1 MEYPRPQLRRAAWR
15 SLDGPWQAMLDD
27 LAACADP
34 SEVTWDR
41 TIVVP
46 YPPEARASGL
56 HDRGYR
62 RRVWY
67 KRQIQLDPSMAPSR
81 DERLMLHFGAVNYRA
96 RVWVNGRF
104 AVEHRGGHS
113 PFAIDVSRHL
123 DGSLLEVVVQAEDD
137 PQDMHKARGKMDW
150 EPEPHKIWYP
160 RTSGIWRT
168 VWIEKVPRAHVSQLR
183 WTADVAAWQI
193 RLDADIAHVPEGG
206 MANVTLKLGE
216 KLLVADRCL
225 LTGPRLSRIFQLPD
239 PGIDDARAL
248 WMWSPESPQLIEAEI
263 EIRGS
268 DGNLIDSV
276 QSYTALRT
284 VSVEGDRFV
293 LNSRP
298 YFLRMVLDQGY
309 WPDSLMV
316 ASSDQLRHDVLLI
329 KRLGFNGVRKHQKSE
344 DPRWLY
350 WCDVLGLCVWGEM
363 PSAYGFSSATVHGVM
378 EEWKE
383 LVERDVSHPC
393 IVAWVPTNESWG
405 VPELM
410 NDRRQVDFVRALYH
424 MTRALDGTR
433 PVVGNDGWEMPCG
446 DLVCVH
452 DYEQDPKVLI
462 ERYGSRDAVAYTLQ
476 HVQPD
481 RRRLVIDGF
490 SGLGKPLFLSEF
502 GGIALKQSGAEP
514 GWGYS
519 VAKDGKELLARY
531 QQLMTAI
538 HACRPLSGFC
548 YTQLTDTFLEK
559 NGLLTEDRIPKAPVE
574 AIARATRGP
583 DAQRHD
589 WHLDPLG
596 HEKRWL
602 ARRGP
607 DFPIE
612 WTRVGEIAE
621 VLAYPGERQ
630 AVAGESATAVPGDP
644 GPDGPPAGPPMGPPS
659 GPVSGPGG
667 FERRSRG
674 GAGTRV
680 RRKVA

>member
-1 MEYPRPQLRRAAWR
+1 
-15 SLDGPWQAMLDD
+15 MLDD

-34 SEVTWDR
+34 VEVTWDR

-81 DERLMLHFGAVNYRA
+81 DERLMLHFGAVNHRA

-113 PFAIDVSRHL
+113 PFSIDVSRHL

-183 WTADVAAWQI
+183 WTADVARWQI
-193 RLDADIAHVPEGG
+193 RLDADIAHVPAGG
-206 MANVTLKLGE
+206 MANVTLRMGD

-248 WMWSPESPQLIEAEI
+248 WMWSPESPQLIDAEI
-263 EIRGS
+263 EIRDA
-268 DGNLIDSV
+268 DGNPIDSV

-284 VSVEGDRFV
+284 VAVEGDRFV

-298 YFLRMVLDQGY
+298 YYLRMVLDQGY

-383 LVERDVSHPC
+383 LVERDISHPC

-462 ERYGSRDAVAYTLQ
+462 ERYGSRDAVTYTLQ

-490 SGLGKPLFLSEF
+490 SGVGKPLFLSEF
-502 GGIALKQSGAEP
+502 GGIALKQSGEEP

-531 QQLMTAI
+531 QVLMTAI

-574 AIARATRGP
+574 AIAKATRGP

-630 AVAGESATAVPGDP
+630 AVAGGTAAAVPGDP
-644 GPDGPPAGPPMGPPS
+644 GPEGPPSGPPAGPPS
-659 GPVSGPGG
+659 GQPNGPGG

-674 GAGTRV
+674 GAGARA
-680 RRKVA
+680 RRKAA

>member
-1 MEYPRPQLRRAAWR
+1 
-15 SLDGPWQAMLDD
+15 MLDD
-27 LAACADP
+27 QAVHVDP
-34 SEVTWDR
+34 AEVAFDR
-41 TIVVP
+41 SIVVP
-46 YPPEARASGL
+46 FPPEARASGV
-56 HDRGYR
+56 HDMAFRRRIWYR
-62 RRVWY
+62 RRL
-67 KRQIQLDPSMAPSR
+67 RLDPGMMPGPE
-81 DERLMLHFGAVNYRA
+81 ERLMLHFGAVNHRA

-113 PFAIDVSRHL
+113 PFAIDVTRHL
-123 DGSLLEVVVQAEDD
+123 DGPELEVAVQADDD
-137 PQDMHKARGKMDW
+137 PLDMHKARGKMDW
-150 EPEPHKIWYP
+150 EAEPHKIWYP

-168 VWIEKVPRAHVSQLR
+168 VWIEKVARTHVTQLR
-183 WTADVAAWQI
+183 WTADVAVWQV
-193 RLDADIAHVPEGG
+193 RLDADVAHVPEGG
-206 MANVTLKLGE
+206 MANVTLRLGE
-216 KLLVADRCL
+216 RLLVADRCL

-248 WMWSPESPQLIEAEI
+248 WMWSPESPQLIEAEV
-263 EIRGS
+263 ELR
-268 DGNLIDSV
+268 DAAGNLLDAV

-284 VSVEGDRFV
+284 VGVEGERFV

-298 YFLRMVLDQGY
+298 YYLRMVLDQGY

-316 ASSDQLRHDVLLI
+316 ASSEQLRHDVLLI

-363 PSAYGFSSATVHGVM
+363 PSAYGFSNATVHGVM

-410 NDRRQVDFVRALYH
+410 NDPRQVDFVRALYH

-446 DLVCVH
+446 DFVSVH
-452 DYEQDPKVLI
+452 DYAQDPAVLA
-462 ERYGSRDAVAYTLQ
+462 ERYGTRERVAYTLE

-490 SGLGKPLFLSEF
+490 SGQGRPLFLSEF
-502 GGIALKQSGAEP
+502 GGIACMTPVAAGQEADRR

-519 VAKDGKELLARY
+519 VARDGRELLARY
-531 QQLMTAI
+531 QELMAAV

-548 YTQLTDTFLEK
+548 YTQLADTFLEK
-559 NGLLTEDRIPKAPVE
+559 NGLLTEHRVPKAPID
-574 AIARATRGP
+574 ALAAATRGP
-583 DAQRHD
+583 DARLHD

-596 HEKRWL
+596 HDERWRT
-602 ARRGP
+602 RRGP
-607 DFPIE
+607 DFPDA
-612 WTRVGEIAE
+612 WSRVGETAE
-621 VLAYPGERQ
+621 VLPYRSERPT
-630 AVAGESATAVPGDP
+630 ATEP
-644 GPDGPPAGPPMGPPS
+644 GPDQGAGATGAPEDDDPGA
-659 GPVSGPGG
+659 GGPGGHPARATRTGPAG
-667 FERRSRG
+667 FERRARPR
-674 GAGTRV
+674 TR
-680 RRKVA
+680 KHVA

>member
-27 LAACADP
+27 AAAFADP
-34 SEVTWDR
+34 RDVVFDR
-41 TIVVP
+41 SIVVP

-56 HDRGYR
+56 HDTGYR

-67 KRQIQLDPSMAPSR
+67 RRQVMLDPAMQPSR

-96 RVWVNGRF
+96 RVWVNGFF
-104 AVEHRGGHS
+104 ALEHRGGHS
-113 PFAIDVSRHL
+113 PFSIDVTRHL
-123 DGSLLEVVVQAEDD
+123 DGSTLEVVVQAEDD
-137 PQDMHKARGKMDW
+137 PLDMHKARGKMDW

-168 VWIEKVPRAHVSQLR
+168 VWIEKVARSHVSQLR
-183 WTADVAAWQI
+183 WTADVASWQI

-206 MANVTLKLGE
+206 IANVTLRLGSR
-216 KLLVADRCL
+216 LLVADRCL

-239 PGIDDARAL
+239 PGIDDARSL
-248 WMWSPESPQLIEAEI
+248 WMWSPESPQLIDAEV
-263 EIRGS
+263 EIRTSEGELL
-268 DGNLIDSV
+268 DAV

-284 VSVEGDRFV
+284 VGVEGDRFM

-316 ASSDQLRHDVLLI
+316 ASSDELRHDVLLI
-329 KRLGFNGVRKHQKSE
+329 KRLGFNGVRKHQKAE

-350 WCDVLGLCVWGEM
+350 WCDLLGLCVWGEM
-363 PSAYGFSSATVHGVM
+363 PSAYGFSSATVHGVL

-383 LVERDVSHPC
+383 LVERDISHPC

-410 NDRRQVDFVRALYH
+410 NDRRQVDFVKALYH

-446 DLVCVH
+446 DLVSVH
-452 DYEQDPKVLI
+452 DYEQDPAVLI
-462 ERYGSRDAVAYTLQ
+462 ERYGSREAVAYTLE

-481 RRRLVIDGF
+481 RRRIVIDGF
-490 SGLGKPLFLSEF
+490 DGRDKPLILSEF
-502 GGIALKQSGAEP
+502 GGIACVP
-514 GWGYS
+514 GGVATPSWGYS

-531 QQLMTAI
+531 QALTAAV
-538 HACRPLSGFC
+538 HRCRPLSGFC

-559 NGLLTEDRIPKAPVE
+559 NGLLTEGRVPKAPLE
-574 AIARATRGP
+574 ALAAATRGTDLWRQDGRL
-583 DAQRHD
+583 DA
-589 WHLDPLG
+589 LG
-596 HEKRWL
+596 HSERWQ

-607 DFPIE
+607 DFPME
-612 WTRVGEIAE
+612 WTRVGETAE
-621 VLAYPGERQ
+621 VLSYPGERQ
-630 AVAGESATAVPGDP
+630 PPQDP
-644 GPDGPPAGPPMGPPS
+644 APDTPPASPT
-659 GPVSGPGG
+659 G
-667 FERRSRG
+667 FERRGGGGPRNRG
-674 GAGTRV
+674 KA
-680 RRKVA
+680 A

>member
-27 LAACADP
+27 GAVYVDP
-34 SEVTWDR
+34 SDVPFDR

-46 YPPEARASGL
+46 YPPEARASGI
-56 HDRGYR
+56 HDNGFR

-67 KRQIQLDPSMAPSR
+67 RRAFQLDPSMAPGPG
-81 DERLMLHFGAVNYRA
+81 ERLVLHFGAVNYRA
-96 RVWVNGRF
+96 RVWINGRF
-104 AVEHRGGHS
+104 AFEHRGGHS
-113 PFAIDVSRHL
+113 PFQIDVTRFL
-123 DGSLLEVVVQAEDD
+123 EGSCLEVAVQAEDD
-137 PQDMHKARGKMDW
+137 PTDMHKARGKMDW

-168 VWIEKVPRAHVSQLR
+168 VWIEKLPRSHVTQLR

-193 RLDADIAHVPEGG
+193 RLDADVAHVPEGG
-206 MANVTLKLGE
+206 MANVTLRLGDR
-216 KLLVADRCL
+216 LLVNDRCL

-248 WMWSPESPQLIEAEI
+248 WMWSPESPQLIDAEI
-263 EIRGS
+263 EIRS
-268 DGNLIDSV
+268 ADGELYDAV

-284 VSVEGDRFV
+284 VATEGERFV

-298 YFLRMVLDQGY
+298 YYLRMVLDQGY
-309 WPDSLMV
+309 WPESLMV

-350 WCDVLGLCVWGEM
+350 WCDVLGLCVWAEM

-383 LVERDVSHPC
+383 LVERDISHPS

-433 PVVGNDGWEMPCG
+433 PVIGNDGWEAPCG
-446 DLVCVH
+446 DFVCVH
-452 DYEQDPKVLI
+452 DYAQDPAVLA
-462 ERYGSRDAVAYTLQ
+462 ERYGSREAVAYTLA

-481 RRRLVIDGF
+481 RRRIVIDGF
-490 SGLGKPLFLSEF
+490 TGQGKPLFLSEF
-502 GGIALKQSGAEP
+502 GGIACLQGAGTAGGGAP

-519 VAKDGKELLARY
+519 TAKDGKELLARY
-531 QQLMTAI
+531 QELMAAI
-538 HACRPLSGFC
+538 HRCRPLSGFC

-559 NGLLTEDRIPKAPVE
+559 NGLLTEDRVPKAPIE
-574 AIARATRGP
+574 ALAIATRGP
-583 DAQRHD
+583 DANLYN

-596 HEKRWL
+596 HDERWRL
-602 ARRGP
+602 RRGP
-607 DFPIE
+607 DFPVE
-612 WTRVGEIAE
+612 WTRVGETAE
-621 VLAYPGERQ
+621 VLTYPGERQ
-630 AVAGESATAVPGDP
+630 PPP
-644 GPDGPPAGPPMGPPS
+644 GP
-659 GPVSGPGG
+659 GPGSPSG
-667 FERRSRG
+667 FERRGRG
-674 GAGTRV
+674 ANGPRG

>member
-1 MEYPRPQLRRAAWR
+1 
-15 SLDGPWQAMLDD
+15 MLDD
-27 LAACADP
+27 TARHADP
-34 SEVTWDR
+34 TEVQFDR

-56 HDRGYR
+56 HDTGYR

-67 KRQIQLDPSMAPSR
+67 RRQLQLDPSMTPVQ
-81 DERLMLHFGAVNYRA
+81 DERLMLHFGAVNHRA

-104 AVEHRGGHS
+104 AVEHHGGHS
-113 PFAIDVSRHL
+113 PFTIDITRHL
-123 DGSLLEVVVQAEDD
+123 DGSGLEIVVQAEDD

-168 VWIEKVPRAHVSQLR
+168 VWIEKVPRAHVTQLR
-183 WTADVAAWQI
+183 WTADVAAWQV
-193 RLDADIAHVPEGG
+193 RLDADVAHVPDGG
-206 MANVTLKLGE
+206 VANVTLRLGSR
-216 KLLVADRCL
+216 LLVADRCL

-239 PGIDDARAL
+239 PGIDDARGQ

-263 EIRGS
+263 EIRS
-268 DGNLIDSV
+268 ADGNLIDAV

-284 VSVEGDRFV
+284 VGVEGDRFV

-298 YFLRMVLDQGY
+298 YYLRMVLDQGY

-350 WCDVLGLCVWGEM
+350 WCDRLGLCVWGEM

-383 LVERDVSHPC
+383 LVERDISHPC

-446 DLVCVH
+446 DFVSVH
-452 DYEQDPKVLI
+452 DYEQDPTVLV
-462 ERYGSRDAVAYTLQ
+462 ERYGNRERVAYTLE

-481 RRRLVIDGF
+481 RRRIVIDGF
-490 SGLGKPLFLSEF
+490 TGLGKPLFLSEF
-502 GGIALKQSGAEP
+502 GGIACMAGGGTEP

-531 QQLMTAI
+531 QELMAAI
-538 HACRPLSGFC
+538 HRCRPLSGFC

-559 NGLLTEDRIPKAPVE
+559 NGLLTENRVPKAPIE
-574 AIARATRGP
+574 ALAVATRGP
-583 DAQRHD
+583 DAKLHN

-596 HEKRWL
+596 HDERWRT
-602 ARRGP
+602 RRGP

-612 WTRVGEIAE
+612 WTRVGETAE

-630 AVAGESATAVPGDP
+630 PPQGP
-644 GPDGPPAGPPMGPPS
+644 GPASPP
-659 GPVSGPGG
+659 G
-667 FERRSRG
+667 FERRGRG
-674 GAGTRV
+674 APGPRP
-680 RRKVA
+680 RKKAA

>member
-1 MEYPRPQLRRAAWR
+1 
-15 SLDGPWQAMLDD
+15 
-27 LAACADP
+27 
-34 SEVTWDR
+34 
-41 TIVVP
+41 
-46 YPPEARASGL
+46 
-56 HDRGYR
+56 
-62 RRVWY
+62 
-67 KRQIQLDPSMAPSR
+67 
-81 DERLMLHFGAVNYRA
+81 
-96 RVWVNGRF
+96 
-104 AVEHRGGHS
+104 
-113 PFAIDVSRHL
+113 
-123 DGSLLEVVVQAEDD
+123 
-137 PQDMHKARGKMDW
+137 
-150 EPEPHKIWYP
+150 
-160 RTSGIWRT
+160 
-168 VWIEKVPRAHVSQLR
+168 LR
-183 WTADVAAWQI
+183 WTADVAAWQLRI
-193 RLDADIAHVPEGG
+193 DADIAHVPEGG
-206 MANVTLKLGE
+206 MANIVLRLGE
-216 KLLVADRCL
+216 RLLVADRCL

-248 WMWSPESPQLIEAEI
+248 WMWSPESPQLIDAEI
-263 EIRGS
+263 EIRSADGS
-268 DGNLIDSV
+268 LIDSV

-284 VSVEGDRFV
+284 VGTEGDRFI

-298 YFLRMVLDQGY
+298 YYLRMVLDQGY

-316 ASSDQLRHDVLLI
+316 ASSDQLRNDVLLI

-350 WCDVLGLCVWGEM
+350 WCEM

-383 LVERDVSHPC
+383 LVERDISHPC

-410 NDRRQVDFVRALYH
+410 NDPRQVDFVRALYH

-452 DYEQDPKVLI
+452 DYEQDPKVLV

-490 SGLGKPLFLSEF
+490 TGMGKPLFLSEF
-502 GGIALKQSGAEP
+502 GGIAVMKAGEQQQ

-519 VAKDGKELLARY
+519 VAGDGKELLARY
-531 QQLMTAI
+531 RQLMAAV

-548 YTQLTDTFLEK
+548 YTQLADTFLEK
-559 NGLLTEDRIPKAPVE
+559 NGLLTEDRVPKAPVAALAE
-574 AIARATRGP
+574 ATRGP
-583 DAQRHD
+583 DAHLHD

-596 HEKRWL
+596 HARRWL

-612 WTRVGEIAE
+612 WTRVGDIAE
-621 VLAYPGERQ
+621 VISYPGERQ
-630 AVAGESATAVPGDP
+630 APAAEGTGGSGSAGS
-644 GPDGPPAGPPMGPPS
+644 GPDEPPVNPSAGGAAGPS
-659 GPVSGPGG
+659 G
-667 FERRSRG
+667 FERRGR
-674 GAGTRV
+674 GAGAART
-680 RRKVA
+680 RRKAA

>member
-1 MEYPRPQLRRAAWR
+1 MEYPRPQLRRTTWR

-27 LAACADP
+27 QAACADP
-34 SEVTWDR
+34 SEVSWDR

-46 YPPEARASGL
+46 YPPEARASGVN
-56 HDRGYR
+56 DRGYR

-67 KRQIQLDPSMAPSR
+67 KRVIQLDPSMAPSR
-81 DERLMLHFGAVNYRA
+81 EERLMLHFGAVNHRA

-113 PFAIDVSRHL
+113 PFSIDVSRHL
-123 DGSLLEVVVQAEDD
+123 DGSLLEIVVQAEDD

-160 RTSGIWRT
+160 RSSGIWRT

-193 RLDADIAHVPEGG
+193 RLDADVAHVPDGG
-206 MANVTLKLGE
+206 IANVTLRLGD

-248 WMWSPESPQLIEAEI
+248 WMWSPESPQLIDAEI
-263 EIRGS
+263 EIRS
-268 DGNLIDSV
+268 ADGNLVDSV

-298 YFLRMVLDQGY
+298 YYLRMVLDQGY

-383 LVERDVSHPC
+383 LVERDISHPC

-452 DYEQDPKVLI
+452 DYEQDPRILV

-481 RRRLVIDGF
+481 RRRLLIDGF
-490 SGLGKPLFLSEF
+490 SGIGKPLFLSEF
-502 GGIALKQSGAEP
+502 GGIAVMKPGEEQ

-531 QQLMTAI
+531 QQLMAAV

-559 NGLLTEDRIPKAPVE
+559 NGLLTEDRVPKAPVE
-574 AIARATRGP
+574 ALAMATRGP
-583 DAQRHD
+583 DAHLHD

-596 HEKRWL
+596 HAKRWL

-612 WTRVGEIAE
+612 WTRVGEVAE
-621 VLAYPGERQ
+621 VLAYPGERL
-630 AVAGESATAVPGDP
+630 ALNGSTPDRPAPDDP
-644 GPDGPPAGPPMGPPS
+644 PVNPPAGPGR
-659 GPVSGPGG
+659 

-674 GAGTRV
+674 AAGLRP
-680 RRKVA
+680 RRKAA

>member
-1 MEYPRPQLRRAAWR
+1 VNVEYPRPQLRRAGWR
-15 SLDGPWQAMLDD
+15 NLDGPWQAMLDD
-27 LAACADP
+27 TARYVDP
-34 SEVTWDR
+34 LEVPFDR
-41 TIVVP
+41 TINVP
-46 YPPEARASGL
+46 YPPEARASGV
-56 HDRGYR
+56 HDRAFR

-67 KRQIQLDPSMAPSR
+67 RRQIQLDPSLTPGPE
-81 DERLMLHFGAVNYRA
+81 ERLVLHFGAVNYEA

-113 PFAIDVSRHL
+113 PFSIDVTRHL
-123 DGSLLEVVVQAEDD
+123 DGSSLEIAVMADDD

-150 EPEPHKIWYP
+150 EAEPHKIWYP

-168 VWIEKVPRAHVSQLR
+168 VWLEKVPRAHVAQLR

-193 RLDADIAHVPEGG
+193 RLDADIVHVPQGG
-206 MANVTLKLGE
+206 MANVTLKLGDR
-216 KLLVADRCL
+216 LLVSDRCL

-248 WMWSPESPQLIEAEI
+248 WMWSPESPQLIDAEI
-263 EIRGS
+263 EVRTA
-268 DGNLIDSV
+268 DGALVDVV

-284 VSVEGDRFV
+284 VSTEGERFL

-298 YFLRMVLDQGY
+298 YYLRMVLDQGY

-316 ASSDQLRHDVLLI
+316 ASSDQLRQDVLLI

-363 PSAYGFSSATVHGVM
+363 PSAYGFSSATIHGVM

-383 LVERDVSHPC
+383 LVERDISHPC

-410 NDRRQVDFVRALYH
+410 HDRRQVDFVRALYH

-433 PVVGNDGWEMPCG
+433 PVIGNDGWEAPCG

-452 DYEQDPKVLI
+452 DYAQDPSVLL
-462 ERYGSRDAVAYTLQ
+462 ERYGSREAVAYTLE

-481 RRRLVIDGF
+481 RRRIVIDGF
-490 SGLGKPLFLSEF
+490 TGQGRPLVLSEF
-502 GGIALKQSGAEP
+502 GGIAMMGSSEER

-519 VAKDGKELLARY
+519 VARDGKELLARY
-531 QQLMTAI
+531 QALMAAV

-559 NGLLTEDRIPKAPVE
+559 NGLLTEDRVPKAPID
-574 AIARATRGP
+574 ALAAATRGP
-583 DAQRHD
+583 DAHLHD
-589 WHLDPLG
+589 WYLDPLG
-596 HEKRWL
+596 HDQRWR

-612 WTRVGEIAE
+612 WTRVGETAE
-621 VLAYPGERQ
+621 VLPYPGERMTSPG
-630 AVAGESATAVPGDP
+630 ADAGIPTEPPNGPTTEPPG
-644 GPDGPPAGPPMGPPS
+644 GAPAGPPR
-659 GPVSGPGG
+659 
-667 FERRSRG
+667 FERRARG
-674 GAGTRV
+674 ASARNRRRV
-680 RRKVA
+680 A

>member
-1 MEYPRPQLRRAAWR
+1 
-15 SLDGPWQAMLDD
+15 MLDD
-27 LAACADP
+27 EAGCAEP
-34 SEVTWDR
+34 LEVTWDR
-41 TIVVP
+41 TITVP
-46 YPPEARASGL
+46 YPPEARASGV

-67 KRQIQLDPSMAPSR
+67 RRQIQLDPSMAPSR

-113 PFAIDVSRHL
+113 PFSIDVSRHL

-168 VWIEKVPRAHVSQLR
+168 VWIEKVPKSHLSQLR

-193 RLDADIAHVPEGG
+193 RIDADIAHVPEGG
-206 MANVTLKLGE
+206 MANVTLRLGD
-216 KLLVADRCL
+216 KVLVNDRCL

-248 WMWSPESPQLIEAEI
+248 WMWSPESPQLIDAEI
-263 EIRGS
+263 EIRNADGS
-268 DGNLIDSV
+268 LIDSV

-284 VSVEGDRFV
+284 VGAEGERFI

-298 YFLRMVLDQGY
+298 YYLRMVLDQGY

-316 ASSDQLRHDVLLI
+316 ASSDQLRNDVLLI

-383 LVERDVSHPC
+383 LVERDISHPC

-410 NDRRQVDFVRALYH
+410 NDPRQVDFVRALYH

-433 PVVGNDGWEMPCG
+433 PVIGNDGWEMPCG

-452 DYEQDPKVLI
+452 DYEQDPKVLV

-481 RRRLVIDGF
+481 RRRLVIDGYT
-490 SGLGKPLFLSEF
+490 GLGKPLFLSEF
-502 GGIALKQSGAEP
+502 GGIAVMKAGEQQ

-519 VAKDGKELLARY
+519 VASDGKELLARY
-531 QQLMTAI
+531 QQLMAAV

-559 NGLLTEDRIPKAPVE
+559 NGLLTEDRVPKAPVAALAE
-574 AIARATRGP
+574 ATRGP
-583 DAQRHD
+583 DAHLHD

-596 HEKRWL
+596 HARRWL
-602 ARRGP
+602 DRRGP

-621 VLAYPGERQ
+621 VISYPGERQ
-630 AVAGESATAVPGDP
+630 AAAQGADGTGPAGFT
-644 GPDGPPAGPPMGPPS
+644 PDDPPAAPSAGGPAGRT
-659 GPVSGPGG
+659 G
-667 FERRSRG
+667 FERRVRG
-674 GAGTRV
+674 AAGGRP
-680 RRKVA
+680 RRKAA

>member
-1 MEYPRPQLRRAAWR
+1 
-15 SLDGPWQAMLDD
+15 MLDD
-27 LAACADP
+27 TARHADP
-34 SEVTWDR
+34 TEVQFDR

-56 HDRGYR
+56 HDTGYR

-67 KRQIQLDPSMAPSR
+67 RRQLQLDPSMTPVQ
-81 DERLMLHFGAVNYRA
+81 DERLMLHFGAVNHRA

-104 AVEHRGGHS
+104 AVEHHGGHS
-113 PFAIDVSRHL
+113 PFTIDITRHL
-123 DGSLLEVVVQAEDD
+123 DGSGLEIVVQAEDD

-168 VWIEKVPRAHVSQLR
+168 VWIEKVPRAHVTQLR
-183 WTADVAAWQI
+183 WTADVAAWQV
-193 RLDADIAHVPEGG
+193 RLDADVAHVPDGG
-206 MANVTLKLGE
+206 VANVTLRLGSR
-216 KLLVADRCL
+216 LLVADRCL

-263 EIRGS
+263 EIRS
-268 DGNLIDSV
+268 ADGNLIDAV

-284 VSVEGDRFV
+284 VGVEGDRFV

-298 YFLRMVLDQGY
+298 YYLRMVLDQGY

-350 WCDVLGLCVWGEM
+350 WCDRLGLCVWGEM

-383 LVERDVSHPC
+383 LVERDISHPC

-446 DLVCVH
+446 DFVSVH
-452 DYEQDPKVLI
+452 DYEQDPTVLV
-462 ERYGSRDAVAYTLQ
+462 ERYGNRERVAYTLE

-481 RRRLVIDGF
+481 RRRIVIDGF
-490 SGLGKPLFLSEF
+490 TGLGKPLFLSEF
-502 GGIALKQSGAEP
+502 GGIACMAGGGTEP

-531 QQLMTAI
+531 QELMAAI
-538 HACRPLSGFC
+538 HRCRPLSGFC

-559 NGLLTEDRIPKAPVE
+559 NGLLTENRVPKAPIE
-574 AIARATRGP
+574 ALAVATRGP
-583 DAQRHD
+583 DAKLHN

-596 HEKRWL
+596 HDERWRT
-602 ARRGP
+602 RRGP

-612 WTRVGEIAE
+612 WTRVGETAE

-630 AVAGESATAVPGDP
+630 PPQGP
-644 GPDGPPAGPPMGPPS
+644 GPASPP
-659 GPVSGPGG
+659 G
-667 FERRSRG
+667 FERRGRG
-674 GAGTRV
+674 APGPRP
-680 RRKVA
+680 RKKAA

>member
-27 LAACADP
+27 EARHVEP
-34 SEVTWDR
+34 SEVPFDR
-41 TIVVP
+41 TINVP
-46 YPPEARASGL
+46 YPPEARASGI
-56 HDRGYR
+56 HDNGFR

-67 KRQIQLDPSMAPSR
+67 RRVVQLDPSMTPGQG
-81 DERLMLHFGAVNYRA
+81 ERLVLHFGAVNYRA
-96 RVWVNGRF
+96 RVWINGRF
-104 AVEHRGGHS
+104 AFEHGGGHS
-113 PFAIDVSRHL
+113 PFEVDATRFL
-123 DGSLLEVVVQAEDD
+123 EGSCLEVAVQADDD

-150 EPEPHKIWYP
+150 EPQPHKIWYP

-168 VWIEKVPRAHVSQLR
+168 VWIEKLPRSHVTRLR
-183 WTADVAAWQI
+183 WTADVAAWQV
-193 RLDADIAHVPEGG
+193 RLDADVAHVPEGG
-206 MANVTLKLGE
+206 MANVVLRLGE
-216 KLLVADRCL
+216 RLLVNDRCL

-263 EIRGS
+263 EIRGA
-268 DGNLIDSV
+268 DGTPIDSV

-284 VSVEGDRFV
+284 VGVQGDRFT
-293 LNSRP
+293 LNSLP

-316 ASSDQLRHDVLLI
+316 ASSDQLRQDVLLI

-363 PSAYGFSSATVHGVM
+363 PSAYGFSSQTVHGVL

-410 NDRRQVDFVRALYH
+410 NDPRQVDFVRALYH
-424 MTRALDGTR
+424 MTRALDGSR

-446 DLVCVH
+446 DFVSVH
-452 DYEQDPKVLI
+452 DYAQDPNVLL
-462 ERYGSRDAVAYTLQ
+462 ERYGSRAAVAYTLE

-490 SGLGKPLFLSEF
+490 TGLGKPLFLSEF
-502 GGIALKQSGAEP
+502 GGIAMLGAGAEP

-519 VAKDGKELLARY
+519 TVRSGTALLERY
-531 QQLMTAI
+531 QELMAAI
-538 HACRPLSGFC
+538 HRCHPLSGFC

-559 NGLLTEDRIPKAPVE
+559 NGLLTEARVPKAPVD
-574 AIARATRGP
+574 ALAKATRGP

-596 HEKRWL
+596 HAQRWL
-602 ARRGP
+602 ERRGP
-607 DFPIE
+607 DFPLE
-612 WTRVGEIAE
+612 WTRVGDTAE
-621 VLAYPGERQ
+621 VTSHPGERQ
-630 AVAGESATAVPGDP
+630 PAPGDEGKP
-644 GPDGPPAGPPMGPPS
+644 SDPVPTPPAPAGPP
-659 GPVSGPGG
+659 G
-667 FERRSRG
+667 FERRGRG
-674 GAGTRV
+674 ASGGRTR
-680 RRKVA
+680 RRVA

>member
-1 MEYPRPQLRRAAWR
+1 VEYPRPQLRRAAWR

-27 LAACADP
+27 GAVYVDPADVP
-34 SEVTWDR
+34 FDR
-41 TIVVP
+41 TINVP
-46 YPPEARASGL
+46 YPPEARASGV
-56 HDRGYR
+56 HDRGFR

-67 KRQIQLDPSMAPSR
+67 RRVVQLDPSMSPGA

-104 AVEHRGGHS
+104 ALEHRGGHS
-113 PFAIDVSRHL
+113 PFSIDISRHL
-123 DGSLLEVVVQAEDD
+123 NGSAVEIAVQAEDD

-150 EPEPHKIWYP
+150 EAEPHKIWYP

-168 VWIEKVPRAHVSQLR
+168 VWIEKVCKSHVTQLR
-183 WTADVAAWQI
+183 WNADVASWQI
-193 RLDADIAHVPEGG
+193 RLDADIAHVPPGG
-206 MANVTLKLGE
+206 MANVTLRLAGR
-216 KLLVADRCL
+216 LLVDDRCL

-239 PGIDDARAL
+239 PGIDDARGH
-248 WMWSPESPQLIEAEI
+248 WMWSPESPQLIEAEV
-263 EIRGS
+263 EIRGA
-268 DGNLIDSV
+268 DGTLLDKV
-276 QSYTALRT
+276 ESYTALRT
-284 VSVEGDRFV
+284 VGTQGDRFV

-298 YFLRMVLDQGY
+298 YYLRMVLDQGY

-363 PSAYGFSSATVHGVM
+363 PSAYGFSSQTVHNVM
-378 EEWKE
+378 DEWKE
-383 LVERDVSHPC
+383 LVERDISHPC

-433 PVVGNDGWEMPCG
+433 PVVGNDGWETPCG

-452 DYEQDPKVLI
+452 DYAQDPNVLI
-462 ERYGSRDAVAYTLQ
+462 ERYGTRDAVAYTLE

-481 RRRLVIDGF
+481 RRRIVIDGF
-490 SGLGKPLFLSEF
+490 SGVGKPLVLSEF
-502 GGIALKQSGAEP
+502 GGIACWHGVTAEAGDKP
-514 GWGYS
+514 KGWGYS
-519 VAKDGKELLARY
+519 VARDGKELLARY
-531 QQLMTAI
+531 QQQMEAV
-538 HACRPLSGFC
+538 HRCRPLSGFC

-559 NGLLTEDRIPKAPVE
+559 NGLLTEDRVPKAPID
-574 AIARATRGP
+574 ALAAATRGP
-583 DAQRHD
+583 DAGRHD

-596 HEKRWL
+596 HEQSWL

-607 DFPIE
+607 DFPAE
-612 WTRVGEIAE
+612 WTRVGETAE
-621 VLAYPGERQ
+621 VLPYPVERIEAQ
-630 AVAGESATAVPGDP
+630 EPHEP
-644 GPDGPPAGPPMGPPS
+644 EPHRPA
-659 GPVSGPGG
+659 G
-667 FERRSRG
+667 FERRKRPRSR
-674 GAGTRV
+674 
-680 RRKVA
+680 KNVA

>member
-1 MEYPRPQLRRAAWR
+1 VEYPRPQLRRAAWR
-15 SLDGPWQAMLDD
+15 SLDGPWQANLDD
-27 LAACADP
+27 GAVHVDP
-34 SEVTWDR
+34 VDVDFNRSIT
-41 TIVVP
+41 VP
-46 YPPEARASGL
+46 YPPEAAASGV
-56 HDRGYR
+56 HDRGFR

-67 KRQIQLDPSMAPSR
+67 RRQILLEPSMTPGR
-81 DERLMLHFGAVNYRA
+81 DERLVLHFGAVNYRA
-96 RVWVNGRF
+96 RVWVNGRY

-113 PFAIDVSRHL
+113 PFSVDVTRHL
-123 DGSLLEVVVQAEDD
+123 DGAVLEIVVQADDD
-137 PQDMHKARGKMDW
+137 PMDMHKPRGKMDW

-168 VWIEKVPRAHVSQLR
+168 VWIEKVARAHVAQLR
-183 WTADVAAWQI
+183 WTADVASWQI

-206 MANVTLKLGE
+206 VANVTLKLGD

-248 WMWSPESPQLIEAEI
+248 WMWSPESPQLIDAEI
-263 EIRGS
+263 EIRS
-268 DGNLIDSV
+268 ADGELYDAV

-284 VSVEGDRFV
+284 VATEGERFV

-298 YFLRMVLDQGY
+298 YYLRMVLDQGY
-309 WPDSLMV
+309 WPESLMV

-350 WCDVLGLCVWGEM
+350 WCDVLGLCVWAEM

-383 LVERDVSHPC
+383 LVERDISHPS

-433 PVVGNDGWEMPCG
+433 PVIGNDGWEAPCG
-446 DLVCVH
+446 DFVCVH
-452 DYEQDPKVLI
+452 DYAQDPAVLA
-462 ERYGSRDAVAYTLQ
+462 ERYGSREAVAYTLA

-481 RRRLVIDGF
+481 RRRIVIDGF
-490 SGLGKPLFLSEF
+490 TGQGKPLFLSEF
-502 GGIALKQSGAEP
+502 GGIACLQGAGTAGGGAP

-519 VAKDGKELLARY
+519 TAKDGKELLARY
-531 QQLMTAI
+531 QELMAAI
-538 HACRPLSGFC
+538 HRCRPLSGFC

-559 NGLLTEDRIPKAPVE
+559 NGLLTEDRVPKAPIE
-574 AIARATRGP
+574 ALAIATRGP
-583 DAQRHD
+583 DANLYN

-596 HEKRWL
+596 HDERWRL
-602 ARRGP
+602 RRGP
-607 DFPIE
+607 DFPVE
-612 WTRVGEIAE
+612 WTRVGETAE
-621 VLAYPGERQ
+621 VLTYPGERQ
-630 AVAGESATAVPGDP
+630 PPP
-644 GPDGPPAGPPMGPPS
+644 GP
-659 GPVSGPGG
+659 GPGSPSG
-667 FERRSRG
+667 FERRGRG
-674 GAGTRV
+674 ANGPRG

>member
-27 LAACADP
+27 DARLVDP
-34 SEVTWDR
+34 SEVTFDR
-41 TIVVP
+41 TIIVP
-46 YPPEARASGL
+46 YPPEARASGV
-56 HDRGYR
+56 HDTGYR

-67 KRQIQLDPSMAPSR
+67 RRAIQLDPAMVPAAG
-81 DERLMLHFGAVNYRA
+81 ERLVLHFGAVNYRA

-104 AVEHRGGHS
+104 AIEHRGGHS
-113 PFAIDVSRHL
+113 PFSVDVTRFL
-123 DGSLLEVVVQAEDD
+123 DGSAVEIAVQADDD
-137 PQDMHKARGKMDW
+137 PQDMHKPRGKMDW
-150 EPEPHKIWYP
+150 ERDPHKIWYP

-168 VWIEKVPRAHVSQLR
+168 VWIEKLPRAHVAQLR

-206 MANVTLKLGE
+206 MANVTLKLGDRV
-216 KLLVADRCL
+216 LVNDRCL

-248 WMWSPESPQLIEAEI
+248 WLWSPESPQLIDAEI
-263 EIRGS
+263 EIRS
-268 DGNLIDSV
+268 LDGELVDDV
-276 QSYTALRT
+276 RSYTALRT
-284 VSVEGDRFV
+284 VGVQGDRFM

-298 YFLRMVLDQGY
+298 YYLRMVLDQGY

-316 ASSDQLRHDVLLI
+316 ASSEQLRHDVLLI

-363 PSAYGFSSATVHGVM
+363 PSAYGFSSQTVHGVL

-383 LVERDVSHPC
+383 LVERDISHPC

-410 NDRRQVDFVRALYH
+410 NDRRQVDFVRALYYT
-424 MTRALDGTR
+424 TRALDGTR
-433 PVVGNDGWEMPCG
+433 PVIGNDGWESPCG
-446 DLVCVH
+446 DVVCVH
-452 DYEQDPKVLI
+452 DYAQDTQVLL
-462 ERYGSRDAVAYTLQ
+462 ERYGNREAVDHTLT

-481 RRRLVIDGF
+481 GRRIVIDGF
-490 SGLGKPLFLSEF
+490 TGAGKPVFLSEF
-502 GGIALKQSGAEP
+502 GGIAMMKAEDGP

-519 VAKDGKELLARY
+519 VARDGKELLARY
-531 QQLMTAI
+531 QELMAAI
-538 HACRPLSGFC
+538 HRCRPLSGFC

-559 NGLLTEDRIPKAPVE
+559 NGLLTEYRVPKAPVD
-574 AIARATRGP
+574 ALAAATRGP
-583 DAQRHD
+583 DAGRHD

-596 HEKRWL
+596 HAQRWL
-602 ARRGP
+602 ARRGT
-607 DFPIE
+607 DFPLE
-612 WTRVGEIAE
+612 WTRVGETAE
-621 VLAYPGERQ
+621 VITYPGERH
-630 AVAGESATAVPGDP
+630 VPQHG
-644 GPDGPPAGPPMGPPS
+644 GPDEHPPANPPAA
-659 GPVSGPGG
+659 PGG
-667 FERRSRG
+667 VERRARG
-674 GAGTRV
+674 GSGVRG

>member
-1 MEYPRPQLRRAAWR
+1 
-15 SLDGPWQAMLDD
+15 MLDD
-27 LAACADP
+27 EANCADP
-34 SEVTWDR
+34 LEVTWDR

-46 YPPEARASGL
+46 YPPEARASGV

-67 KRQIQLDPSMAPSR
+67 RRQIQLDPSMAPSR

-113 PFAIDVSRHL
+113 PFSIDVSRHL

-168 VWIEKVPRAHVSQLR
+168 VWIEKVPKAHLSQVR

-193 RLDADIAHVPEGG
+193 RIDADIAHVPAGG
-206 MANVTLKLGE
+206 MANVTLRLGGR
-216 KLLVADRCL
+216 LLVADRCL

-248 WMWSPESPQLIEAEI
+248 WMWSPESPQLIDAEI
-263 EIRGS
+263 EIRS
-268 DGNLIDSV
+268 ADGNLIDSV

-284 VSVEGDRFV
+284 VSAEGDRFI

-316 ASSDQLRHDVLLI
+316 ASSDQLRNDVLLI

-410 NDRRQVDFVRALYH
+410 NDPRQVDFVRALYH

-490 SGLGKPLFLSEF
+490 TGLGKPLFLSEF
-502 GGIALKQSGAEP
+502 GGIAVMKAGEQQ

-519 VAKDGKELLARY
+519 VASDGKELLARY
-531 QQLMTAI
+531 QQLMAAV

-548 YTQLTDTFLEK
+548 YTQLADTFLEK
-559 NGLLTEDRIPKAPVE
+559 NGLLTEDRVPKAPVGALAE
-574 AIARATRGP
+574 ATRGP
-583 DAQRHD
+583 DAHLHD

-596 HEKRWL
+596 HARRWL
-602 ARRGP
+602 TRRGP

-612 WTRVGEIAE
+612 WTRVGDVAE
-621 VLAYPGERQ
+621 VLSYAGERQ
-630 AVAGESATAVPGDP
+630 VPDP
-644 GPDGPPAGPPMGPPS
+644 QAPAGPAPAGAGPAGSSPDDPPLDPS
-659 GPVSGPGG
+659 SGGAGGRPAGGSG
-667 FERRSRG
+667 FERRGRG
-674 GAGTRV
+674 AAGART
-680 RRKVA
+680 RRKAA

>member
-27 LAACADP
+27 AAAFADP
-34 SEVTWDR
+34 HEVVFDR

-56 HDRGYR
+56 HDTGYR

-67 KRQIQLDPSMAPSR
+67 RRQVLLDPAMTPGR

-104 AVEHRGGHS
+104 AFEHRGGHS
-113 PFAIDVSRHL
+113 PFSVDVTRHL
-123 DGSLLEVVVQAEDD
+123 DGSALEVVVQAEDD
-137 PQDMHKARGKMDW
+137 PLDMHKARGKMDW

-168 VWIEKVPRAHVSQLR
+168 VWIEKVAKSHVTQLR
-183 WTADVAAWQI
+183 WTAEVAAWQI
-193 RLDADIAHVPEGG
+193 RLDADVAHVPEGG
-206 MANVTLKLGE
+206 IANVTLRLGD
-216 KLLVADRCL
+216 KLLVDDRCL

-239 PGIDDARAL
+239 PGIDDARGQ

-263 EIRGS
+263 EVRDR
-268 DGNLIDSV
+268 DGNLLDAV
-276 QSYTALRT
+276 RSYTALRT
-284 VSVEGDRFV
+284 VGVQGDRFM

-298 YFLRMVLDQGY
+298 YYLRMVLDQGY

-316 ASSDQLRHDVLLI
+316 ASSDQLRQDVLLI

-363 PSAYGFSSATVHGVM
+363 PSAYGFSSATVHSVM
-378 EEWKE
+378 DEWKE

-405 VPELM
+405 VPELA
-410 NDRRQVDFVRALYH
+410 NDRRQVDFVKALYH

-452 DYEQDPKVLI
+452 DYEQDPAVLV
-462 ERYGSRDAVAYTLQ
+462 ERYGTRDAVAYTLE

-481 RRRLVIDGF
+481 RRRIVIDGF
-490 SGLGKPLFLSEF
+490 DGRGKPLFLSEF
-502 GGIALKQSGAEP
+502 GGIACIPGLGGAAGSSGEQ

-519 VAKDGKELLARY
+519 AAKDGKELLARY
-531 QQLMTAI
+531 QALMAAV
-538 HACRPLSGFC
+538 HRCRPLSGFC

-559 NGLLTEDRIPKAPVE
+559 NGLLNEHRVPKAPVE
-574 AIARATRGP
+574 ALAAATRGT
-583 DAQRHD
+583 DVWRHD
-589 WHLDPLG
+589 GQLDALG
-596 HEKRWL
+596 HTERWQ

-607 DFPIE
+607 DCPAE
-612 WTRVGEIAE
+612 WTHVGETAE
-621 VLAYPGERQ
+621 VLAYPGERTPPQ
-630 AVAGESATAVPGDP
+630 DPSPGK
-644 GPDGPPAGPPMGPPS
+644 PPAAPAG
-659 GPVSGPGG
+659 V
-667 FERRSRG
+667 ERRGRG
-674 GAGTRV
+674 ART
-680 RRKVA
+680 RRKAA

>member
-1 MEYPRPQLRRAAWR
+1 VEYPRPQLRRAAWR

-27 LAACADP
+27 AASYVDP
-34 SEVTWDR
+34 AEVPFDR
-41 TIVVP
+41 TIIVP
-46 YPPEARASGL
+46 YPPEARASGV
-56 HDRGYR
+56 HDRGFR

-67 KRQIQLDPSMAPSR
+67 KRQIPLDPGLLPGP
-81 DERLMLHFGAVNYRA
+81 DERLMLHFGAVNHRA
-96 RVWVNGRF
+96 RVWINGRF

-113 PFAIDVSRHL
+113 PFSIDVTRHL
-123 DGSLLEVVVQAEDD
+123 DGSILEIAVQAEDD

-150 EPEPHKIWYP
+150 EAEPHKIWYP

-168 VWIEKVPRAHVSQLR
+168 VWIEKVPRAHVAQLR
-183 WTADVAAWQI
+183 WTADVASWQI

-206 MANVTLKLGE
+206 MANVTLKLGGR
-216 KLLVADRCL
+216 LLVNDRCL

-239 PGIDDARAL
+239 PGIDDARGL
-248 WMWSPESPQLIEAEI
+248 WMWSPESPQLIDAEV
-263 EIRGS
+263 EIRS
-268 DGNLIDSV
+268 ADGNLIDSV

-298 YFLRMVLDQGY
+298 YYLRMVLDQGY

-363 PSAYGFSSATVHGVM
+363 PSAYGFSSATIHGVM

-452 DYEQDPKVLI
+452 DYEQDPAVLL
-462 ERYGSRDAVAYTLQ
+462 ERYGSRAAVAYTLE

-490 SGLGKPLFLSEF
+490 TGLGRPVFLSEF
-502 GGIALKQSGAEP
+502 GGIAMMKPGEEA

-519 VAKDGKELLARY
+519 VARDGKELLARY
-531 QQLMTAI
+531 QGLMTAV

-559 NGLLTEDRIPKAPVE
+559 NGLLTEDRVPKAPIE
-574 AIARATRGP
+574 ALAQATRGP
-583 DAQRHD
+583 QAHLQD
-589 WHLDPLG
+589 WVLDPLG
-596 HEKRWL
+596 HSQRWR

-607 DFPIE
+607 DFPVE
-612 WTRVGEIAE
+612 WTRVGETAE

-630 AVAGESATAVPGDP
+630 PPPAEPDVPPTLPPTEP
-644 GPDGPPAGPPMGPPS
+644 GPAGGPPAI
-659 GPVSGPGG
+659 
-667 FERRSRG
+667 ERHGRG
-674 GAGTRV
+674 AHGARTRG
-680 RRKVA
+680 KVA

>member
-1 MEYPRPQLRRAAWR
+1 
-15 SLDGPWQAMLDD
+15 MLDD
-27 LAACADP
+27 DATCADP
-34 SEVTWDR
+34 TDVIWDR
-41 TIVVP
+41 TITVP
-46 YPPEARASGL
+46 YPPEARASGV

-62 RRVWY
+62 RRMWY
-67 KRQIQLDPSMAPSR
+67 RRQIQLDPSMAPSR

-113 PFAIDVSRHL
+113 PFSIDVSRHL

-160 RTSGIWRT
+160 RSSGIWRT
-168 VWIEKVPRAHVSQLR
+168 VWIEKVPRAHLSQLR
-183 WTADVAAWQI
+183 WTADVAAWQLRI
-193 RLDADIAHVPEGG
+193 DADIAHVPEGG
-206 MANVTLKLGE
+206 MANIVLRLGE
-216 KLLVADRCL
+216 RLLVADRCL

-263 EIRGS
+263 EIRSADGS
-268 DGNLIDSV
+268 LIDSV

-284 VSVEGDRFV
+284 VGAEGDRFI

-298 YFLRMVLDQGY
+298 YYLRMVLDQGY

-316 ASSDQLRHDVLLI
+316 ASSDQLRNDVLLI

-383 LVERDVSHPC
+383 LVERDISHPC

-410 NDRRQVDFVRALYH
+410 NDPRQVDFVRALYH

-452 DYEQDPKVLI
+452 DYEQDPKVLV

-490 SGLGKPLFLSEF
+490 TGMGKPLFLSEF
-502 GGIALKQSGAEP
+502 GGIAVMKAGEQQQ

-519 VAKDGKELLARY
+519 VAGDGKELLARY
-531 QQLMTAI
+531 RLLMAAV

-548 YTQLTDTFLEK
+548 YTQLADTFLEK
-559 NGLLTEDRIPKAPVE
+559 NGLLTEDRVPKAPVAALAE
-574 AIARATRGP
+574 ATRGP
-583 DAQRHD
+583 DAHLHD

-596 HEKRWL
+596 HARRWL

-612 WTRVGEIAE
+612 WTRVGDIAE
-621 VLAYPGERQ
+621 VISYPGERQ
-630 AVAGESATAVPGDP
+630 APAAEGAGGSGPAGS
-644 GPDGPPAGPPMGPPS
+644 GPDEPPVNPSAGGAAGPS
-659 GPVSGPGG
+659 G
-667 FERRSRG
+667 FERRGR
-674 GAGTRV
+674 GAGAART
-680 RRKVA
+680 RRKAA